1 MECGEIMKVPL
12 DLIGN
17 EKDWIQKQV
26 FITKYIEQ
34 TPSKIYTEVKENLL
48 VIVLKGKKH
57 LVYKDFETTIC
68 EGQFALFKKGNYIM
82 NQILSEGL
90 YESLLIFLSDDL
102 LRSIPRENIMV
113 HDGKEKIYFKGNTVP
128 YMEQEVNAI
137 LALIQEQV
145 DYSEIIRLKI
155 IELLIHIQKLDKEG
169 EFEALLTSF
178 SQEKTFQEE
187 VIFKYDQ
194 YHNLEEIAAAMNMSL
209 STFKRRFQKEFKC
222 TPHYWINE
230 RKLMKANMLLDT
242 SDYSITDIGFM
253 CGFESLSTFMLVFKK
268 KYGVSP
274 GQYRLA
280 GMRNK

>member
-1 MECGEIMKVPL
+1 MKVPL

-209 STFKRRFQKEFKC
+209 STFKR
-222 TPHYWINE
+222 
-230 RKLMKANMLLDT
+230 
-242 SDYSITDIGFM
+242 
-253 CGFESLSTFMLVFKK
+253 
-268 KYGVSP
+268 
-274 GQYRLA
+274 
-280 GMRNK
+280 